1 VLFALLAVSP
11 ARAVTLTENFTNDPS
26 ADGWQIFGDTNL
38 FQWHSTNNVE
48 DVTWDSTQ
56 TNSYFYHPLGTT
68 LTLADS
74 FTVSFDIQLNDL
86 TCQPNPGLA
95 NLGIGLL
102 NYDEATNSAF
112 SRPDGFTPNLF
123 EFDYYPDDG
132 EEDPDEQPE
141 VAGSLIDDVGGITN
155 FPDFYFIYDP
165 VPMNYGTTYQV
176 TLTHVAG
183 AASMSAIMT
192 TNGQVYSTMP
202 NAFPSSLDNFE
213 LDTVAIENYEQDSG
227 YDAYDMLGHGT
238 VGNFVVTLPPVVRNV
253 SLTLSNGIP
262 QVQCGTYNGYAY
274 TLERSTDLVTW
285 TRILPATIANGNI
298 ITLTDPTPPATNAF
312 YQVLARIP

>member
-1 VLFALLAVSP
+1 
-11 ARAVTLTENFTNDPS
+11 
-26 ADGWQIFGDTNL
+26 
-38 FQWHSTNNVE
+38 
-48 DVTWDSTQ
+48 
-56 TNSYFYHPLGTT
+56 
-68 LTLADS
+68 
-74 FTVSFDIQLNDL
+74 
-86 TCQPNPGLA
+86 
-95 NLGIGLL
+95 
-102 NYDEATNSAF
+102 
-112 SRPDGFTPNLF
+112 
-123 EFDYYPDDG
+123 
-132 EEDPDEQPE
+132 
-141 VAGSLIDDVGGITN
+141 
-155 FPDFYFIYDP
+155 
-165 VPMNYGTTYQV
+165 
-176 TLTHVAG
+176 
-183 AASMSAIMT
+183 
-192 TNGQVYSTMP
+192 MP